1 MRDFKSDKPARVK
14 GNRLKREK
22 QPLDWRKLLHRGLGV
37 TLFLGKLALVILLVG
52 AAFLAGRTVF
62 HSDYFAVAA
71 IRVENLQR
79 LLEDDVIGLSDIRP
93 GVNIFD
99 LDLEAIGRKI
109 AENPWVATAEVR
121 RVFPREVVISVHERE
136 PQAIINLGYLYYID
150 GNGEIFK
157 VLSGED
163 RLNYPALTGIDRKF
177 LLDNPGEAHALLRDA
192 MNLLAELAGRR
203 VFTLDE
209 ISEVHLDREDGLSIH
224 TLVGG
229 VPVRMGFRDFR
240 GKLDRLERIYP
251 ELQGR
256 LTGLKYID
264 LNVTDR
270 VIVKVDTLRNGRG

>member
-37 TLFLGKLALVILLVG
+37 TLLLGKLALAILLVG

-62 HSDYFAVAA
+62 HSDYFAIAA
-71 IRVENLQR
+71 IRVEHLQR
-79 LLEDDVIGLSDIRP
+79 LQEDDVVGLSDIRP

-109 AENPWVATAEVR
+109 AENPWVAAAEVR

-136 PQAIINLGYLYYID
+136 PRAIINLGYLYYVD
-150 GNGEIFK
+150 GDGEIFK

-209 ISEVHLDREDGLSIH
+209 ISEVHLDREEGLSIH

-229 VPVRMGFRDFR
+229 IPVRMGFRDFR
-240 GKLDRLERIYP
+240 SKLDRLERIYP

>member
-37 TLFLGKLALVILLVG
+37 TLLLGKLALVILLVG

-71 IRVENLQR
+71 IRVENLHR
-79 LLEDDVIGLSDIRP
+79 LQEDDVVGLSDIRP

-109 AENPWVATAEVR
+109 AENPWVAAAEVR
-121 RVFPREVVISVHERE
+121 RVFPREVVISVQERE
-136 PQAIINLGYLYYID
+136 PRAIINLGYLYYVD

-192 MNLLAELAGRR
+192 MNLLGELAGRR

-224 TLVGG
+224 TLVAG

-240 GKLDRLERIYP
+240 SKLDRLERIYP